1 MPIIEKDNP
10 TPLYIQVANWIR
22 EKIYSNEWEVNTQ
35 IPTESEL
42 QEILSVSRGTLK
54 KGISL
59 LIKEGLLVQIHGRG
73 TFVASQS
80 FSYPLSQGL
89 ISFAE
94 SLKKQNIE
102 FTTKVIE
109 KRIETA
115 TEAVRKLLHLPE
127 KAEILYLKRVRFVKE
142 EPIMIMENRLNMHIC
157 KGIQNVDFNNN
168 SLFAQIEKL
177 SKKSIKYSESRY
189 AARVLDE
196 ERAQLLDTHKEAPS
210 LHLEQR
216 VFLQDDIPV
225 EWGNVWLKSNKYVVG
240 TVLQRY

>member
-1 MPIIEKDNP
+1 MGLIKKDSA
-10 TPLYIQVANWIR
+10 TPLYLQISNWIR
-22 EKIYSNEWEVNTQ
+22 EKIYSNEWEIDTK

-42 QEILSVSRGTLK
+42 QKKLSVSRGTLK

-59 LIKEGLLVQIHGRG
+59 LIEEGLLVQIHGRG

-80 FSYPLSQGL
+80 FSYPLGQGL

-94 SLKKQNIE
+94 SLEQQNIQ
-102 FTTKVIE
+102 FTTQVIE

-115 TEAVRKLLHLPE
+115 TEAVRKLLLLPE
-127 KAEILYLKRVRFVKE
+127 KAKILYIRRVRFVDE
-142 EPIMIMENRLNMHIC
+142 EPIMIMENRINTEVC
-157 KGIQNVDFNNN
+157 EGIQNIDFNEET
-168 SLFAQIEKL
+168 LFSQIEKF
-177 SKKSIKYSESRY
+177 SNRSIKYSESRY

-196 ERAQLLDTHKEAPS
+196 NRAQLLNTHEEAPS

-216 VFLQDDIPV
+216 VFLDGDIPV
-225 EWGNVWLKSNKYVVG
+225 EWGNVWLKSNKYIVG